1 MAFLLTLLTNC
12 VLSTTNSPVR
22 YAGIIGHWIEHAPI
36 VFRAYFTT
44 DDICYKLFP
53 MNTGTQDKTTDDP
66 LLLVVDDD
74 QGIRDLLSRYLSQQ
88 GFRVATAQDGQ
99 AMDRCLADA
108 TPDLVILDLM
118 LPGEDGLS
126 LARRLRGDQ
135 NLPIIMISAR
145 GDDVDRIVGLEVGAD
160 DYLAKPFNP
169 RELLARIRAVLRR
182 NGQPSENDATDSQEE
197 DAYRFGLFSFD
208 PAKRTLHRGDQE
220 IELSRAELDL
230 LIVFVRHP
238 NRVLSRDFIME
249 DLAGND
255 RDPLD
260 RSIDVRVTRLR
271 HKIEDDPTH
280 PKFVRT
286 VWGIGYQFNTEPAA
300 N

>member
-1 MAFLLTLLTNC
+1 MSSRTQ
-12 VLSTTNSPVR
+12 
-22 YAGIIGHWIEHAPI
+22 APTP
-36 VFRAYFTT
+36 AE
-44 DDICYKLFP
+44 
-53 MNTGTQDKTTDDP
+53 P

-74 QGIRDLLSRYLSQQ
+74 QGIRDLLCRYLAEQ
-88 GFRVATAQDGQ
+88 GFRVAAAADGQ
-99 AMDRCLADA
+99 AMDQWLATN

-126 LARRLRGDQ
+126 LARRLRNDRDV
-135 NLPIIMISAR
+135 PIIMISAR

-169 RELLARIRAVLRR
+169 RELLARVRAVLRR
-182 NGQPSENDATDSQEE
+182 NHRPATTDKPTESGYE
-197 DAYRFGLFSFD
+197 FGPFRFD
-208 PAKRTLHRGDQE
+208 PTRRTLSRGDE
-220 IELSRAELDL
+220 HIELSRAELDL
-230 LIVFVRHP
+230 LNVFVHHP

-280 PKFVRT
+280 PRYVKT
-286 VWGIGYQFNTEPAA
+286 VWGVGYQFNTESAV